1 MLHHHYILNI
11 RDLLHCDS
19 ISSTTLNGHEKD
31 DKDTQKEHSQMKYLK
46 VFLQLQ
52 IKKNLLHIFWWDVGM
67 AAVVYR
73 FWIAQLYSLS
83 WCKGR

>member
-1 MLHHHYILNI
+1 MRLWGLFVVVFFKREYHEMLHHHYILNI

-52 IKKNLLHIFWWDVGM
+52 IKKKLLHIF
-67 AAVVYR
+67 
-73 FWIAQLYSLS
+73 
-83 WCKGR
+83 